1 MSRSNLNAFSLLL
14 LVLLSSEA
22 LGQATSPRACAG
34 DSHVPAVLGS
44 ALDATLQRVV
54 AGSEV
59 GAAPGAVLSVQ
70 GPGWRY
76 ARAIGTDDPQ
86 SGKPVD
92 CAMAFQ
98 IGSNTK
104 MMTAAVILQLAEEGR
119 LSIDDRLS
127 IHLPE
132 VAARLPNGQAI
143 TLRQLLQHR
152 SGVFSYTDTAP
163 DGTPGIAVASM
174 SDSVARQRAYTPQDM
189 IDFAVRHGQPAFEPG
204 AEGKWAYSNSGY
216 TLLGMVIEQAEGLP
230 LDKSFENRIFA
241 PLGMTRSYL
250 WDGIPRPA
258 FGLPRSWLKP
268 PYDVETTDWNVSQ
281 SWAGGGV
288 ISTADDMHRFMTAL
302 VEGKLF
308 RSPASLAL
316 MQQTVPSPIPG
327 TDGYGLGLIR
337 LDGSFWGHGGQT
349 LGFIS
354 AAGASAGNR
363 VSFIAW
369 GNSAANPVVL
379 LAPDIIG
386 ALKAAGVSAE

>member
-1 MSRSNLNAFSLLL
+1 MLRTYLKALALLL
-14 LVLLSSEA
+14 LALLPAQA
-22 LGQATSPRACAG
+22 LGQAASPKPCEG
-34 DSHVPAVLGS
+34 DSNVPAALGA
-44 ALDATLQRVV
+44 ALDAALQGVV
-54 AGSEV
+54 TGNQF
-59 GAAPGAVLSVQ
+59 GAAPGAVLSVE

-76 ARAIGTDDPQ
+76 ARAIGMADPQ
-86 SGKPVD
+86 SGRPVD

-119 LSIDDRLS
+119 LSVDDPLS
-127 IHLPE
+127 AHLPE
-132 VAARLPNGQAI
+132 LAARLPHGQAI

-152 SGVFSYTDTAP
+152 AGVFSYTDSAP

-174 SDSVARQRAYTPQDM
+174 SDQAARQRAYTPQDM
-189 IDFAVRHGQPAFEPG
+189 IDFTIEHGQPAFEPG

-216 TLLGMVIEQAEGLP
+216 VLLGMVIEQLEGLP

-241 PLGMTRSYL
+241 PLRMTRSYL

-258 FGLPRSWLKP
+258 FGLARSWLKP

-288 ISTADDMHRFMTAL
+288 ISTPADMHKFMAAL
-302 VEGKLF
+302 AGGRLF
-308 RSPASLAL
+308 RSPATLTL
-316 MQQTVPSPIPG
+316 MQQTVASPIPG
-327 TDGYGLGLIR
+327 TTGYGLGLIR

-354 AAGASAGNR
+354 ATGASAEKK

-369 GNSAANPVVL
+369 GNSASNPVVL

-386 ALKAAGVSAE
+386 ALGTE